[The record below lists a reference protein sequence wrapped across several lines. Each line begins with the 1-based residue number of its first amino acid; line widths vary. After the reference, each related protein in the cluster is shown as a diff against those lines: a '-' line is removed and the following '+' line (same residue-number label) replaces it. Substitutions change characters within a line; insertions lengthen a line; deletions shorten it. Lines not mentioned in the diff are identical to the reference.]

1 MKSLMQVYGQT
12 NHHLQELGG
21 ELMTGLAVALMVA
34 HAAIGLMMAWIG
46 LTDRRANLPI
56 VTVWFA
62 ISMLTAVTLGVLAR

>member
-1 MKSLMQVYGQT
+1 MS
-12 NHHLQELGG
+12 
-21 ELMTGLAVALMVA
+21 GLAVALMVA

-56 VTVWFA
+56 VTAWFA